1 MMPKYFTICVMFM
14 GLAMMTAEGYTE
26 NKPLAEMTEAAQNFL
41 KSLPQELLQKT
52 AYEVSNEERTNW
64 HFVPKE
70 RNGVRMGDLSS
81 DQKLLA
87 FAFLN
92 TALSNR
98 GVWKAVT
105 IMYLDKILFDLE
117 KHPRRNHENYWI
129 TFFGEP
135 SLENTWG
142 WRIEGHHISINFTV
156 ADGQVVSTTPL
167 FLGANPAQVRH
178 GELEGLQVLEAEE
191 KLARKLMSQFNEEQ
205 KKQVIFSDEAPSDIL
220 TGARVRVSPL
230 EQQGLPVS
238 EMTGEQK
245 QTLHALLEE
254 YVYRVRPE
262 FAEEDIKKAKEAGM
276 ENIYFGWAGGTKEGE
291 GHYYRIQGPT
301 FLLEYD
307 NTQNNANHVHTVWR
321 DFDGDWGTD
330 VLAEHYKEHHQES
343 GK

>member
-1 MMPKYFTICVMFM
+1 MASP
-14 GLAMMTAEGYTE
+14 A
-26 NKPLAEMTEAAQNFL
+26 
-41 KSLPQELLQKT
+41 
-52 AYEVSNEERTNW
+52 
-64 HFVPKE
+64 
-70 RNGVRMGDLSS
+70 
-81 DQKLLA
+81 
-87 FAFLN
+87 
-92 TALSNR
+92 
-98 GVWKAVT
+98 
-105 IMYLDKILFDLE
+105 
-117 KHPRRNHENYWI
+117 
-129 TFFGEP
+129 GEYP
-135 SLENTWG
+135 G

-262 FAEEDIKKAKEAGM
+262 FAEEYQKAKEL
-276 ENIYFGWAGGTKEGE
+276 GWKYLNSLGGRHKEGKDT
-291 GHYYRIQGPT
+291 IT
-301 FLLEYD
+301 D
-307 NTQNNANHVHTVWR
+307 S
-321 DFDGDWGTD
+321 GTD
-330 VLAEHYKEHHQES
+330 ISASMTTRRTMPIMCIRS
-343 GK
+343 GVILMVTGERIMNTGNIIGEWKIKTKNQT

>member
-205 KKQVIFSDEAPSDIL
+205 K
-220 TGARVRVSPL
+220 TG
-230 EQQGLPVS
+230 
-238 EMTGEQK
+238 
-245 QTLHALLEE
+245 
-254 YVYRVRPE
+254 
-262 FAEEDIKKAKEAGM
+262 
-276 ENIYFGWAGGTKEGE
+276 N
-291 GHYYRIQGPT
+291 
-301 FLLEYD
+301 FL
-307 NTQNNANHVHTVWR
+307 R
-321 DFDGDWGTD
+321 
-330 VLAEHYKEHHQES
+330 
-343 GK
+343 